1 MRKIPLQ
8 LQVKGVDKMPLIQGT
23 VTVAANTTIA
33 DVLVNNVLAIVQ
45 QNMRVDM
52 ALVAAATGLICDVN
66 VGVRQIAP
74 GMIPS
79 EANRVPVIPD
89 DLSLRFGMR
98 VSDRVLLKVVNTTG
112 GGIRLNFTLI
122 FTPL

>member
-1 MRKIPLQ
+1 
-8 LQVKGVDKMPLIQGT
+8 MPLIQGT